1 MTYKHT
7 QIGYLMI
14 LVAVAVLALFAR
26 TYITTAAEPI
36 SIDSGNNLLTTA
48 TMILV
53 LYILI
58 SFTTL
63 QVYID
68 KTYLHI
74 KFGYGV
80 YKQKFALNEIT
91 SAKIVKNPRYTGWGI
106 RRWIGRNMRIYNV
119 SGFNAV
125 EITMKNGKIYRIG
138 TDEPKKLEQAIIQS
152 IK

>member
-26 TYITTAAEPI
+26 TYITTAAEPV

-74 KFGYGV
+74 KFGYGI
-80 YKQKFALNEIT
+80 YKKKFPLNEIV
-91 SAKIVKNPRYTGWGI
+91 SAKTVKNRRWYGWGI
-106 RRWIGRNMRIYNV
+106 RR
-119 SGFNAV
+119 
-125 EITMKNGKIYRIG
+125 
-138 TDEPKKLEQAIIQS
+138 
-152 IK
+152 